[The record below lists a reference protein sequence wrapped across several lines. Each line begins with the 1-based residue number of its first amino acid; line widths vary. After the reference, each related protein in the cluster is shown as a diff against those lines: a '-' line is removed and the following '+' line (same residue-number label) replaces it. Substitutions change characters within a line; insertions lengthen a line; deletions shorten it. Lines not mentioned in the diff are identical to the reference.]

1 MVKDFKQTESY
12 WDLGPL
18 GSCQLWQYQWALP
31 KRWQVPVWS
40 SVNSTG
46 TEWEPQEKAEAVK
59 WTKALPQLGGCKAG
73 GGQRLVAILL
83 KLGNCVGR
91 KGVKGQIRL
100 PQSREQLLKTR
111 KKMAWRVRV
120 LLVKSCKCA
129 EALNKLLRLKNENPQ
144 ISSVCC

>member
-1 MVKDFKQTESY
+1 M
-12 WDLGPL
+12 
-18 GSCQLWQYQWALP
+18 
-31 KRWQVPVWS
+31 
-40 SVNSTG
+40 
-46 TEWEPQEKAEAVK
+46 K

-111 KKMAWRVRV
+111 KKMAWQVEP
-120 LLVKSCKCA
+120 CA
-129 EALNKLLRLKNENPQ
+129 CFIGKVVQAHSKK
-144 ISSVCC
+144 